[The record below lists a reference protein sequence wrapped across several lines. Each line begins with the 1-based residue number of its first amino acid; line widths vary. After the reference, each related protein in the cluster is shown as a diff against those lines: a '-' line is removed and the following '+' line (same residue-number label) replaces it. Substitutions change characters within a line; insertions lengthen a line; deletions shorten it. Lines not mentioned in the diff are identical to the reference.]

1 MRRLFGSLGSRG
13 AVLTVIALLAAVV
26 VVGIPAIASAAVGP
40 AAISP
45 GTITIQSTIYSM
57 ANAKP
62 FVITGKTSPAVRNK
76 IIVVE
81 VKRPGSSVWSYS
93 SARVS
98 DSNGGYF
105 YRYNPRIAGR
115 SYFRARYSVRVSRA
129 ISVFVAKAPIYDV
142 VLASTTSTQDSGLF
156 DEMIPAFQK
165 AYPWFRVKV
174 IAVGSGEALKLGE
187 KKDADV
193 LLVHSPAAERTFI
206 ANGFGKNRK
215 DVMYNDFVI
224 VGPAADP
231 AGIKSASSAVDAFK
245 KMNTAITAGT
255 GKFLSRGDNSGTH
268 SKEKSLWSLA
278 GVAVP
283 TPGTY
288 YISTGQGMG
297 ETLRMA
303 GEMGGYT
310 LVDRAT
316 WLTNK
321 PTDLVI
327 VFENDPNLFN
337 QYGVIEVVGAKQPEG
352 AAAFSNWITGP
363 AGQTLIRN
371 FGRLKYGR
379 PLFIPNAI

>member
-1 MRRLFGSLGSRG
+1 MRRSIGSSGSQR
-13 AVLTVIALLAAVV
+13 ALLAVIALLAALVV
-26 VVGIPAIASAAVGP
+26 VAIPASAL

-62 FVITGKTSPAVRNK
+62 FVMTGKTSPAVRNRT
-76 IIVVE
+76 IAIE
-81 VKRPGSSVWSYS
+81 VKRPGGSVWSYS
-93 SARVS
+93 SARVT
-98 DSNGGYF
+98 DANGNWF

-115 SYFRARYSVRVSRA
+115 SYFRARYSVRVSRV
-129 ISVFVAKAPIYDV
+129 ISVFVAKAPIFDV
-142 VLASTTSTQDSGLF
+142 ILASTTSTQDSGLF

-165 AYPWFRVKV
+165 AYPWYKVKV

-215 DVMYNDFVI
+215 DVMYNDFLV
-224 VGPAADP
+224 VGPASDP
-231 AGIKSASSAVDAFK
+231 AGVKTASSAVNAFS
-245 KMNTAITAGT
+245 KMNTAIGAGT
-255 GKFLSRGDNSGTH
+255 AKFLSRGDNSGTH
-268 SKEKSLWSLA
+268 SKEKSLWALA
-278 GVAVP
+278 NVAVP
-283 TPGTY
+283 TPGTN

-297 ETLRMA
+297 ECLRMA

-316 WLTNK
+316 WLANK
-321 PTDLVI
+321 PTDLV
-327 VFENDPNLFN
+327 VEFEGDPNLFN
-337 QYGVIEVVGAKQPEG
+337 QYGVIEVIGAKQPEG
-352 AAAFSNWITGP
+352 AASFSNWITGP

-371 FGRLKYGR
+371 FGRVKYGR